1 MTVRPSFD
9 PGFSTDALTT
19 LYAPRSRVDALLRF
33 EEALALAVAD
43 AGLAPGDE
51 AEATAAACRGGV
63 DDPERILDSTWETGT
78 PVIALRAAVEA
89 GPWFHHGATT
99 QDAIDTAQMILAG
112 AALEIL
118 EGHLSAM
125 AERLRDLTREHSHQ
139 PQMGR
144 TFLQDAR
151 PTTFGF
157 RTATWLDAVL
167 DHIVDVRYQRTRLV
181 VQLGGPVG
189 TGDAYGER
197 GRAVIDTLA
206 QRLGLRAPDVSWH
219 TNRSGLLAL
228 AQAVERMARTMAK
241 IGSDVALLASSPIAE
256 VAVRSGGS
264 SSMPEKKNP
273 IDSVRAV
280 AAASACAGAAAM
292 LTTAPPHQL
301 DRAVGGWHVEW
312 VALPLVFQTAGAA
325 AEAMEQCLDSLEV
338 DAEAMGSHAGTNSLE
353 AGFSQIDRVLAAC
366 DETLAHRPQR
376 PR

>member
-1 MTVRPSFD
+1 MTDRPSFD
-9 PGFSTDALTT
+9 PGFSTEALTA
-19 LYAPRSRVDALLRF
+19 LYSARSRVDALLRF
-33 EEALALAVAD
+33 EEALALALAD
-43 AGLAPGDE
+43 AGVAPREE
-51 AEATAAACRGGV
+51 AEATAASCRAGV
-63 DDPERILDSTWETGT
+63 EDSQKILDSTWETGT
-78 PVIALRAAVEA
+78 PIIALRAAVGA
-89 GPWFHHGATT
+89 GQWFHHGATT
-99 QDAIDTAQMILAG
+99 QDAVDTAQMIQAE

-125 AERLRDLTREHSHQ
+125 ASRLRDLTREHRHQ

-167 DHIVDVRYQRTRLV
+167 DHIVELRRQQNRLP

-189 TGDAYGER
+189 TGEVYGEQ
-197 GRAVIDTLA
+197 GRAVIDSLA
-206 QRLGLRAPDVSWH
+206 QRLGLRAPEVSWH

-228 AQAVERMARTMAK
+228 AQASERMARTMAK
-241 IGSDVALLASSPIAE
+241 IGTDVALLASSPIAE

-280 AAASACAGAAAM
+280 AAASACTGAVNM
-292 LTTAPPHQL
+292 LTTAPPHEL

-338 DAEAMGSHAGTNSLE
+338 DAEAMSSHVDTDGVEIAS
-353 AGFSQIDRVLAAC
+353 SPIDRVLAAC
-366 DETLAHRPQR
+366 DETLAQR
-376 PR
+376 TQSPR